1 MDPVIAYLLLRNIEK
16 EKEKEVKNKG
26 NNIPLVLWEK
36 DRNYSKVSCS
46 RCGQNTYWCQCLDKG
61 NK

>member
-16 EKEKEVKNKG
+16 EKEVKNKEK
-26 NNIPLVLWEK
+26 NIPLVPWEK

-46 RCGQNTYWCQCLDKG
+46 HCGQNTYWCQCLDK
-61 NK
+61 KK

>member
-16 EKEKEVKNKG
+16 EKSVKNKE
-26 NNIPLVLWEK
+26 NNIPLVLWKK

-46 RCGQNTYWCQCLDKG
+46 RCGQNTYWCQCLDK
-61 NK
+61 KK